1 MPGRLVLQFN
11 ENILDNQNQNQ
22 NQKEPNQNPKTQKI
36 PTTCFVDEMPV
47 QQIQSGNEKLMGIL
61 I

>member
-1 MPGRLVLQFN
+1 MKTFPTTKTKK
-11 ENILDNQNQNQ
+11 
-22 NQKEPNQNPKTQKI
+22 QKTKPKPKTQKI
-36 PTTCFVDEMPV
+36 ATTCFVDEMPV

>member
-1 MPGRLVLQFN
+1 M
-11 ENILDNQNQNQ
+11 
-22 NQKEPNQNPKTQKI
+22 KTF

-61 I
+61 IHIIIKRLAKDYEKEVKKYPMNDEFFFLPY